1 MGKTEKAGKERAS
14 EQEKSEQEKSEQEE
28 RARGRAG
35 KDVKAR
41 AGEENYRRNQRLNR
55 NNKAC
60 NSNINLHWF
69 ILRERCKYRRI
80 TKSIY
85 PFRFKNR

>member
-1 MGKTEKAGKERAS
+1 MGKTEKAGKKRAS

-41 AGEENYRRNQRLNR
+41 AGEENYRRNQRLN
-55 NNKAC
+55 
-60 NSNINLHWF
+60 S
-69 ILRERCKYRRI
+69 
-80 TKSIY
+80 
-85 PFRFKNR
+85 